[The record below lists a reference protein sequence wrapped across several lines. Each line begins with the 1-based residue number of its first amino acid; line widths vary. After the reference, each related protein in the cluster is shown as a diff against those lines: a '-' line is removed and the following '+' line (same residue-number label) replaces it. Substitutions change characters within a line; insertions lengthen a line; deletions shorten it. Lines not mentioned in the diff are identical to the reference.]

1 MLHSRAAFAD
11 FFKKC
16 WAATQRL
23 EMRED
28 NKTGDFIMAT
38 MDNSITK
45 KQLTTLALLG
55 FLILGL
61 FVAGFVWLVYS
72 VRVSGAGGGELFL
85 AYAPY
90 WTFPYLIVGSVYV
103 GFFAARFAQGR
114 WKQTWFW
121 GISGFALTLIF
132 LIGIPR
138 LLANVF
144 PFPSPEIFGGPAIFA
159 FLAPILSALLL
170 ALLIS
175 RRSKATE

>member
-1 MLHSRAAFAD
+1 MH
-11 FFKKC
+11 
-16 WAATQRL
+16 
-23 EMRED
+23 ED
-28 NKTGDFIMAT
+28 NKTGGFIMAT

-114 WKQTWFW
+114 WRHTWLW
-121 GISGFALTLIF
+121 GIAGFALTLLF
-132 LIGIPR
+132 LIGFPS
-138 LLANVF
+138 LLSPVF

-159 FLAPILSALLL
+159 FLAPVFSALLIV
-170 ALLIS
+170 LLIS
-175 RRSKATE
+175 RRRKATV